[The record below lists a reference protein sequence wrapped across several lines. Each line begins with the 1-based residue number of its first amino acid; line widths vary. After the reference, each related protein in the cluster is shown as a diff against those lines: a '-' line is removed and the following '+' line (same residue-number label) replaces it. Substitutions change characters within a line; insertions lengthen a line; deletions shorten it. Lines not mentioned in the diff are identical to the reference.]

1 LLDADADRADL
12 ELRLIKPSLKDRD
25 RLALA
30 SSRMS
35 LRSCGGYVTF
45 VFDLQMC
52 IQHDLRSCGAA
63 LVAAAWLRE
72 RAYDGNKKERLWE
85 DAVMIDRLFRRALVG
100 FGLLLAALSTHV
112 HAQSAP
118 KTVTLVVPYAAG
130 GGTDTVARLIGERM
144 SGTLGQTF
152 IIENVVGGGST
163 LANDRVARSAPD
175 GSMILINHVALLA
188 APSLFTNL
196 RYDTK
201 TAFEPVGLVNNA
213 PMVLIGRKSIPG
225 AGPKDFVAWI
235 KAQGD
240 KANFA
245 HGGIGTNS
253 HLCAVMMGNVL
264 GFKPTVVAYRG
275 SAPAIGDL
283 LAGQIDL
290 LWDQVTNALPQIQA
304 GTLHGIAITSSE
316 RLEHLKDVP
325 TTAELGM
332 PEVSYTMW
340 HGLYVAKGTPKETI
354 GALNSALRK
363 ALSDPGLMEK
373 LKQLGTLP
381 FPDNEMTPEAHAR
394 LFATDLP
401 RVATLVESSG
411 IRASE
416 AK

>member
-1 LLDADADRADL
+1 
-12 ELRLIKPSLKDRD
+12 
-25 RLALA
+25 
-30 SSRMS
+30 
-35 LRSCGGYVTF
+35 
-45 VFDLQMC
+45 
-52 IQHDLRSCGAA
+52 
-63 LVAAAWLRE
+63 
-72 RAYDGNKKERLWE
+72 
-85 DAVMIDRLFRRALVG
+85 
-100 FGLLLAALSTHV
+100 
-112 HAQSAP
+112 
-118 KTVTLVVPYAAG
+118 VTLVVPYAAG

-144 SGTLGQTF
+144 SRALGQTVV
-152 IIENVVGGGST
+152 IENVVGGGST

-175 GSMILINHVALLA
+175 GSTVLINHVALLA

-225 AGPKDFVAWI
+225 QGPKDFVAWI

-245 HGGIGTNS
+245 HGGVGTNS

-264 GFKPTVVAYRG
+264 GFKPTVAAYRG
-275 SAPAIGDL
+275 SAPAIADL

-316 RLEHLKDVP
+316 RLEQLKDVP

-332 PEVSYTMW
+332 PDVSYTMW

-363 ALSDPGLMEK
+363 ALSDPGLLEK

-401 RVATLVESSG
+401 RSLKARESRRAKRSKPRRARYSHDLRTVSCAWLDPGARRPRQARPRRRGDRIAMPDRRFRANRTFSRHRRMTEFDPERTSAATPATAPRLICQPPGPSVMM
-411 IRASE
+411 
-416 AK
+416 

>member
-1 LLDADADRADL
+1 MVNRLCRSALMGFALLM
-12 ELRLIKPSLKDRD
+12 P
-25 RLALA
+25 
-30 SSRMS
+30 
-35 LRSCGGYVTF
+35 
-45 VFDLQMC
+45 
-52 IQHDLRSCGAA
+52 
-63 LVAAAWLRE
+63 
-72 RAYDGNKKERLWE
+72 
-85 DAVMIDRLFRRALVG
+85 
-100 FGLLLAALSTHV
+100 ALSMPA
-112 HAQSAP
+112 HAQPAP
-118 KTVTLVVPYAAG
+118 KTVTLVVPFAAG
-130 GGTDTVARLIGERM
+130 GGTDTVARLIGEQM
-144 SGTLGQTF
+144 SRTLGQTV

-175 GSMILINHVALLA
+175 GSTVLINHVALLA

-225 AGPKDFVAWI
+225 AGPKDYVAWI
-235 KAQGD
+235 KTQGD

-264 GFKPTVVAYRG
+264 GFKPTIVAYRG

-316 RLEHLKDVP
+316 RLEQLKDVP

-340 HGLYVAKGTPKETI
+340 HGLYVAKGTPKEI
-354 GALNSALRK
+354 IDALNAALRK
-363 ALSDPGLMEK
+363 AVSEPAVVAKMRD
-373 LKQLGTLP
+373 LGTVP
-381 FPDNEMTPEAHAR
+381 FPEAEMSAAAHAK
-394 LFATDLP
+394 LFASDLP
-401 RVATLVESSG
+401 RVAKLVESSG
-411 IRASE
+411 IKQSE

>member
-1 LLDADADRADL
+1 MFT
-12 ELRLIKPSLKDRD
+12 RLCKC
-25 RLALA
+25 ALA
-30 SSRMS
+30 GIALLMS
-35 LRSCGGYVTF
+35 
-45 VFDLQMC
+45 
-52 IQHDLRSCGAA
+52 
-63 LVAAAWLRE
+63 
-72 RAYDGNKKERLWE
+72 
-85 DAVMIDRLFRRALVG
+85 
-100 FGLLLAALSTHV
+100 ALSMPV
-112 HAQSAP
+112 HAQPSP
-118 KTVTLVVPYAAG
+118 KTVTLVVPFAAG
-130 GGTDTVARLIGERM
+130 GGTDTVARLIGEQM
-144 SGTLGQTF
+144 SRTLGQTV

-175 GSMILINHVALLA
+175 GSTVLINHVALLA

-201 TAFEPVGLVNNA
+201 TAFETVGLVNNA

-225 AGPKDFVAWI
+225 AAPKEFVDWI
-235 KAQGD
+235 KTQGD

-264 GFKPTVVAYRG
+264 GFKPTIVAYRG
-275 SAPAIGDL
+275 SAPAIGDM

-316 RLEHLKDVP
+316 RLEQLKDVP

-332 PEVSYTMW
+332 PEVSYSMW
-340 HGLYVAKGTPKETI
+340 HGLYVAKGTPVETI
-354 GALNSALRK
+354 RALNSALRK
-363 ALSDPGLMEK
+363 ALADPMLLEK

-381 FPDNEMTPEAHAR
+381 FPDSELTPEAHAR
-394 LFATDLP
+394 LFAADMI
-401 RVATLVESSG
+401 RVAKLVESSG
-411 IRASE
+411 IKASE

>member
-1 LLDADADRADL
+1 MV
-12 ELRLIKPSLKDRD
+12 D
-25 RLALA
+25 RLCRVALTAFALLLSSLFSPALA
-30 SSRMS
+30 QSS
-35 LRSCGGYVTF
+35 
-45 VFDLQMC
+45 
-52 IQHDLRSCGAA
+52 
-63 LVAAAWLRE
+63 
-72 RAYDGNKKERLWE
+72 
-85 DAVMIDRLFRRALVG
+85 
-100 FGLLLAALSTHV
+100 
-112 HAQSAP
+112 P
-118 KTVTLVVPYAAG
+118 KTVTLVVPFAAG
-130 GGTDTVARLIGERM
+130 GGTDTVARLIGEQM
-144 SGTLGQTF
+144 SRSLGQSF

-175 GSMILINHVALLA
+175 GSTVLINHVALLA

-225 AGPKDFVAWI
+225 NAPKEFVDWI
-235 KAQGD
+235 KARGD

-264 GFKPTVVAYRG
+264 GFRPTIVAYRG

-304 GTLHGIAITSSE
+304 GTLHGIAITSSQ
-316 RLEHLKDVP
+316 RLDQLPDVP

-332 PEVSYTMW
+332 PEVSYSMW
-340 HGLYVAKGTPKETI
+340 HGLYVAKGTPAETVT
-354 GALNSALRK
+354 ALNAALRK
-363 ALSDPGLMEK
+363 ALAEPALLEK

-381 FPDNEMTPEAHAR
+381 FPADELTPEAHAR
-394 LFATDLP
+394 LFAADMV
-401 RVATLVESSG
+401 RVAKLVESSG
-411 IRASE
+411 IKASE
-416 AK
+416 VK

>member
-1 LLDADADRADL
+1 MRHETKIL
-12 ELRLIKPSLKDRD
+12 
-25 RLALA
+25 
-30 SSRMS
+30 
-35 LRSCGGYVTF
+35 
-45 VFDLQMC
+45 
-52 IQHDLRSCGAA
+52 
-63 LVAAAWLRE
+63 
-72 RAYDGNKKERLWE
+72 E
-85 DAVMIDRLFRRALVG
+85 DAIVINRLLAGALT
-100 FGLLLAALSTHV
+100 GLGLLAAALAPPV
-112 HAQSAP
+112 HAQSTP
-118 KTVTLVVPYAAG
+118 KTITLVVPYAAG

-144 SGTLGQTF
+144 SRTLGQAI

-175 GSMILINHVALLA
+175 GSTVLINHVGLLA

-196 RYDTK
+196 RYDTR

-225 AGPKDFVAWI
+225 ESPKDHIAWI
-235 KAQGD
+235 KTQRD

-245 HGGIGTNS
+245 HGGLGTNS

-275 SAPAIGDL
+275 SAPAIADL

-304 GTLHGIAITSSE
+304 GSLHGIAITSPQ
-316 RLEHLKDVP
+316 RLEQLKDVP

-332 PEVSYTMW
+332 PEVSYSMW
-340 HGLYVAKGTPKETI
+340 HGLYVAKGTSKETVD
-354 GALNSALRK
+354 ALNTALRA
-363 ALSDPGLMEK
+363 ALTEPELLEK

-381 FPDNEMTPEAHAR
+381 FPANELTPEAHAR
-394 LFATDLP
+394 LFAADLP
-401 RVATLVESSG
+401 RVAALIESSG
-411 IRASE
+411 IKASE

>member
-1 LLDADADRADL
+1 MINRLL
-12 ELRLIKPSLKDRD
+12 
-25 RLALA
+25 RLALIG
-30 SSRMS
+30 
-35 LRSCGGYVTF
+35 C
-45 VFDLQMC
+45 C
-52 IQHDLRSCGAA
+52 
-63 LVAAAWLRE
+63 
-72 RAYDGNKKERLWE
+72 
-85 DAVMIDRLFRRALVG
+85 
-100 FGLLLAALSTHV
+100 LLPAALSTPL
-112 HAQSAP
+112 HAQSPA

-144 SGTLGQTF
+144 SGALGQTV

-175 GSMILINHVALLA
+175 GSTVLINHVGLLA

-201 TAFEPVGLVNNA
+201 TAFDAVGLVNNA

-225 AGPKDFVAWI
+225 EGPKDHLAWI
-235 KAQGD
+235 KAQGN

-245 HGGIGTNS
+245 HGGLGTNS

-304 GTLHGIAITSSE
+304 GTLHGIAITSTE
-316 RLEHLKDVP
+316 RLEELKDVP

-332 PEVSYTMW
+332 PDITYSMW

-354 GALNSALRK
+354 DALNAALRK
-363 ALSDPGLMEK
+363 AVSEPELLEK

-381 FPDNEMTPEAHAR
+381 FPANELTPE
-394 LFATDLP
+394 
-401 RVATLVESSG
+401 
-411 IRASE
+411 
-416 AK
+416 